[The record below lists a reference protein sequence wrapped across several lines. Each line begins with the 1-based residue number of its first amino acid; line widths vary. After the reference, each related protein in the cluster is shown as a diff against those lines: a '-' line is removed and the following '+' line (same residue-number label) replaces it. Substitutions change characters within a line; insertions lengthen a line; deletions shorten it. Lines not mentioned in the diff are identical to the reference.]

1 MSDNTTITP
10 RDDRETAALNTGKQI
25 AAAIG
30 IIGTALTALAGIVNG
45 LEWLGDNIP
54 LLLTGLGGIATGG
67 ITSYIAVRRMRAD
80 RAAKASLVLIALA
93 LAATGCVA
101 IRATSDAEKAGVL
114 AFGTGADSAAALAN
128 VAVNGAPTEGGDSA
142 GVSFDSGNTQQQ
154 SLQALQGLIALGAL
168 LGPHLPQAAAVSG
181 TASVCQQPAAV
192 SAPVLD
198 ADGFRASPGPAGE
211 GVYGRP
217 ECGLCQSYRAAHQNA
232 ELVNVNVDA
241 NNAAMWKALRDRGF
255 TGATVALPVAVTA
268 DGYTTNA
275 K

>member
-1 MSDNTTITP
+1 MNDTTITP
-10 RDDRETAALNTGKQI
+10 RDGQETAVVGAGKRI
-25 AAAIG
+25 AAAISIVG
-30 IIGTALTALAGIVNG
+30 AAVPALLAAFGGV
-45 LEWLGDNIP
+45 EWITDHLP
-54 LLLTGLGGIATGG
+54 LLGVGLGSLVSGG
-67 ITSYIAVRRMRAD
+67 VASYIAVRRMRVD

-93 LAATGCVA
+93 LAVSGCVA
-101 IRATSDAEKAGVL
+101 IRATSDGEKAGVL

-128 VAVNGAPTEGGDSA
+128 VAVNGAPTEGGESA
-142 GVSFDSGNTQQQ
+142 GVSFDSGSSRQQ

-181 TASVCQQPAAV
+181 AASVCQQPAAV

-198 ADGFRASPGPAGE
+198 AEGFRASPGPAGE

-232 ELVNVNVDA
+232 ELINVNVDA
-241 NNAAMWKALRDRGF
+241 SNAAMWKALRDRGF
-255 TGATVALPVAVTA
+255 TGSTFRLPVVVTA